1 MKAALIGLG
10 SVGRGVT
17 EMIAKKNPGI
27 TITGIADS
35 KSGYICNE
43 GIDIMEVLETK
54 RTNGICGDR
63 AIAAMDVIKKA
74 DFDVLIEVTP
84 TNALTGE
91 PALGY
96 IRAALARKKHIVT
109 SNKGPIAL
117 AYRELAALAKKK
129 GVALRYEATVG
140 GAIPIMHMLE
150 DGLGG
155 NEIIAIYGVL
165 NGTCNYILTRMADE
179 GLTYEQALMEA
190 REMGYAEAD
199 PTYDVKGI
207 DAAIKLVILAN
218 TIWGDGTK
226 LADIDLTGIDL
237 LTPDA
242 LRLAEEGDCTIRLI
256 AEAIPRKKILRVSP
270 RLIEKNHP
278 LVVEGTLKCTYPR
291 DRYGKRDHAD
301 RQGCGIDRDG
311 ERHYWRYPVYPRPL
325 WQACLN
331 TGGNTC
337 A

>member
-10 SVGRGVT
+10 SVGRGVA

-43 GIDIMEVLETK
+43 GIDITEVLENK
-54 RTNGICGDR
+54 RENGLCGDR
-63 AIAAMDVIKKA
+63 AIDAMDVIKKA
-74 DFDVLIEVTP
+74 DYDVLIEVTP

-117 AYRELAALAKKK
+117 AYHELAALAKKK

-140 GAIPIMHMLE
+140 GAIPIMHTLE
-150 DGLGG
+150 DGLCG

-218 TIWGDGTK
+218 TIWGNGTK

-256 AEAIPRKKILRVSP
+256 AEAIPGKKILRVSP

-278 LVVEGTLKCTYPR
+278 LVVEGTLNALTLETDMAKEITLIGKGAGSIETASAIIGDILYIR
-291 DRYGKRDHAD
+291 DHYGKRA
-301 RQGCGIDRDG
+301 
-311 ERHYWRYPVYPRPL
+311 
-325 WQACLN
+325 
-331 TGGNTC
+331 
-337 A
+337 

>member
-1 MKAALIGLG
+1 MKAVLIGLG
-10 SVGRGVT
+10 SVGRGVA
-17 EMIAKKNPGI
+17 EQLAKKETGI

-35 KSGYICNE
+35 KSGCIDND
-43 GIDIMEVLETK
+43 GIDIAAVLEAKKTSG
-54 RTNGICGDR
+54 TCGDR
-63 AIAAMDVIKKA
+63 AISAKDIIENAEYDA
-74 DFDVLIEVTP
+74 LIEVTP

-109 SNKGPIAL
+109 SNKGPVAL
-117 AYRELAALAKKK
+117 AYRELTAMARQN

-140 GAIPIMHMLE
+140 GAIPIMHTLQ
-150 DGLGG
+150 DGLCG
-155 NEIIAIYGVL
+155 NEIVAVHGVL
-165 NGTCNYILTRMADE
+165 NGTCNYILTRMAAE

-218 TIWGDGTK
+218 TIWDNETT
-226 LADIDLTGIDL
+226 LADIEVTGIDL

-256 AEAIPRKKILRVSP
+256 AEAIPAKKILRVSP
-270 RLIEKNHP
+270 RLIEKSYP
-278 LVVEGTLKCTYPR
+278 LVVEGSLNALTLVTDMAKEITLIGRGAGSTETASAIIGDLLYIA
-291 DRYGKRDHAD
+291 DHYGKRA
-301 RQGCGIDRDG
+301 
-311 ERHYWRYPVYPRPL
+311 
-325 WQACLN
+325 
-331 TGGNTC
+331 
-337 A
+337 